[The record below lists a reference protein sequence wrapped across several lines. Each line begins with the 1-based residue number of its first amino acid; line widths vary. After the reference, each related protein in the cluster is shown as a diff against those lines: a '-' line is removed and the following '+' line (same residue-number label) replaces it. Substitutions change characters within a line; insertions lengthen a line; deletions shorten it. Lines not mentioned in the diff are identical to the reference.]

1 MTPCLDGWIL
11 VFQSK
16 IPHLLSKRK
25 AVGCIPYFIV
35 MRTCIVCGDHCYVK
49 LSLCLNEHSIREVY
63 LRVKLQVRR
72 SITSI
77 PDGGEWL
84 ISHLFALPWQMEP
97 VISIGLGV

>member
-1 MTPCLDGWIL
+1 MDGYL
-11 VFQSK
+11 FQSN
-16 IPHLLSKRK
+16 ILLHLQSKRN

-35 MRTCIVCGDHCYVK
+35 MKYCIVCCDLCWVK
-49 LSLCLNEHSIREVY
+49 LSLCLNEHNIREVH
-63 LRVKLQVRR
+63 LRVKLQVHT

-84 ISHLFALPWQMEP
+84 IFHLFSLPLQKEP